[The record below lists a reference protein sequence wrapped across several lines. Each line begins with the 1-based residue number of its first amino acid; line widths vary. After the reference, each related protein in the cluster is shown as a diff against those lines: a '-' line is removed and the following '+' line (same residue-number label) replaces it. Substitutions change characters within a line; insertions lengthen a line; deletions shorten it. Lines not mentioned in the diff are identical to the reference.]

1 MKKNDLTLVLIGHLM
16 SFSCIAVTV
25 DSAQPFTAKES
36 AVRSPNVS
44 RNDYEVWVEENKPA
58 TLFCAVEG
66 KSLKNFKWL
75 RKVDATLT
83 WKEVNISNALKINET
98 YAAVTFDVAN
108 VTSEDNGTLYKCSAE
123 DDGRNVENTLHI
135 KTFKEQ
141 ESYQNIQAV
150 GPDRIYLRID
160 RMNFITQYQYE
171 LFLPSES
178 NIHYKE
184 IGTREWQHA
193 MSLTNDDIPSYHVIT
208 GLKNDTAYMIRNVIT
223 PESQNLGT
231 VVQYKWVTTL
241 KQALEYLPIITIVN
255 VSSSTI
261 TIKWKAPP
269 PELEGYISFYNV
281 SIRKYQNE
289 TPSEVKV
296 CSTSQSKELSYVFNI
311 TQKGRNYFEVT
322 ACSVDSCED
331 RFRSTLNLVVI
342 TLVVNPKYLKNNY
355 QLWVEENTPVTLL
368 CDLALFPL
376 KNFKWLKKSPGSLI
390 WNEVNV
396 SSSSL
401 IKENVDRTLDIA
413 NVTSQDNGTLFKWSG
428 EVNEQH
434 VQRTM
439 LIVTYG
445 EKESYKNFRA
455 VGSDRIYLRLD
466 RVDFIIADPTLV
478 CWSCSYVIDY
488 KENGTNQWQYAV
500 NQSFFDVRG
509 YYVMNG
515 LKPDTAYQIR
525 NKIIDPVENST
536 TVFQYKWTRTLKQ
549 DIEYVPSVSILKV
562 TSYTVTIEWTAPSTE
577 LEGYIS
583 LYNASIRMSGHNG
596 KHYMSQ
602 TKELRYTFNGL
613 TPTLDYDL
621 HVSAC
626 SIDACRHVY
635 ASVTLKQ
642 VRIESEDSINP
653 DFVPIVFVNA
663 STNYSIPISWTEP
676 QDSYVG
682 PNIHYYHLLLS
693 TSYGTNRSIY
703 VNGTTNSLT
712 IGNLL
717 QYAEYQFYVAAC
729 GRYRMNCGPWSDP
742 VKAVIPGAL
751 DTQNI
756 GCLSQMR
763 VWRIVLALILLIVT
777 GTLVVRKLRKKAL
790 KRKLIRARLSNFND
804 GNEMILNPN
813 VAVNDQAELLHYENK
828 YEFPRNLLKLGD
840 ILESGTFN
848 VVRKGQA
855 KTIRSHE
862 AVTTVAVKTV
872 RATAS
877 LDCKTALLRE
887 LRILCYIGNHL
898 NLVNLLG
905 ACTKNLQYSQI
916 CVIVEFCRFGNIRDY
931 LLRHR
936 RDFVN
941 QLGYDTGEIRDR
953 NLLVDTIDA
962 NDRGSENKSQCNDN
976 EDAEGC
982 SDNNDPKCTSVGA
995 DVVTEAQIAE
1005 PKLPFKYPGDDTE
1018 TVTDP
1023 ICTQDLVCWAWQIS
1037 RGMQYLG
1044 AKKVLHGDLAARN
1057 ILLSDN
1063 NVVKICDFG
1072 LSKSLREEQN
1082 FANNERGPLPVKW
1095 MAIESLRDRV
1105 FSTKSDVWS
1114 YGIVLWE
1121 LFSLADTPYHG
1132 IRPENM
1138 YQTLIEGYRMERP
1151 KYAPQ
1156 ILYDMMLHCWKE
1168 EPSERPS
1175 FESLIWKISE
1185 MVDEHVKLYYL
1196 DLGNSYTEMY
1206 ADDWRR
1212 ERETVIKGEESVS
1225 HDETQL

>member
-25 DSAQPFTAKES
+25 YSTQPFTAKES

-108 VTSEDNGTLYKCSAE
+108 VTSENNGTLYKCSAE

-193 MSLTNDDIPSYHVIT
+193 MSLTNHDIPSYHVIT
-208 GLKNDTAYMIRNVIT
+208 GLKNDTAYQIRNVIT
-223 PESQNLGT
+223 PESQSLGT

-241 KQALEYLPIITIVN
+241 KQ
-255 VSSSTI
+255 
-261 TIKWKAPP
+261 
-269 PELEGYISFYNV
+269 
-281 SIRKYQNE
+281 
-289 TPSEVKV
+289 
-296 CSTSQSKELSYVFNI
+296 
-311 TQKGRNYFEVT
+311 
-322 ACSVDSCED
+322 
-331 RFRSTLNLVVI
+331 
-342 TLVVNPKYLKNNY
+342 VNPKYLKTSY

-466 RVDFIIADPTLV
+466 RVDFIIANPTLV

-549 DIEYVPSVSILKV
+549 DIEYVPNVSILKV

-583 LYNASIRMSGHNG
+583 LYNASIRISGHNG
-596 KHYMSQ
+596 KHYMSE

-642 VRIESEDSINP
+642 VRTESEDSINP

-682 PNIHYYHLLLS
+682 PNIHYYHLVLS

-717 QYAEYQFYVAAC
+717 QYAEYKFYVAAC

-742 VKAVIPGAL
+742 VKAVIPGAW

-777 GTLVVRKLRKKAL
+777 STLIVRRLRKKAL

-813 VAVNDQAELLHYENK
+813 VAVNDQAELLDYENK
-828 YEFPRNLLKLGD
+828 YEFPRSLLKLGD

-953 NLLVDTIDA
+953 NPLVDTIDA

-982 SDNNDPKCTSVGA
+982 SDNNDPKCTSAGV

-1023 ICTQDLVCWAWQIS
+1023 IRTQDLVCWAWQIS

-1114 YGIVLWE
+1114 YGVVLWE

-1132 IRPENM
+1132 IRPEYM
-1138 YQTLIEGYRMERP
+1138 CQTLIDGYRMERP

-1225 HDETQL
+1225 YDETQL